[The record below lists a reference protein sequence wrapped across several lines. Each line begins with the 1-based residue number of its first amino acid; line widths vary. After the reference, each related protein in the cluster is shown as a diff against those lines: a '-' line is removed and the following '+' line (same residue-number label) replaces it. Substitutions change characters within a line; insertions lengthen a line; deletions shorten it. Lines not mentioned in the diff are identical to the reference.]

1 MPDKVF
7 IDSNIWIYFFLESTS
22 LAEAEKYRKA
32 VALISRLDFI
42 FISTQ
47 VLNETDNVLH
57 RRYKF
62 SLKSVEICIKKI
74 LTICE
79 VLILN
84 EQNTLHALTLMQTY
98 SFSFYDALIV
108 STAVGSSC
116 KFIYSEDLHHNLNV
130 ENRLLI
136 QNPFFL

>member
-1 MPDKVF
+1 MPDRIF

-22 LAEAEKYRKA
+22 PAEKEKYRKA
-32 VALISRLDFI
+32 VALISRLDSI

-47 VLNETDNVLH
+47 VLNETANVLH

-62 SLKSVEICIKKI
+62 SLKSIEVCVKKI
-74 LTICE
+74 LSICE
-79 VLILN
+79 VAILN
-84 EQNTLHALTLMQTY
+84 EQNTLHALTLMRTY

-108 STAVGSSC
+108 STAIGSSC
-116 KFIYSEDLHHNLNV
+116 RFIYSEDLHHNLNV
-130 ENRLLI
+130 ENYLLI